1 VARKAKKAEAHGG
14 GVHAPAW
21 MISWADMTTL
31 LWACFVLLWSFST
44 LDLVKFQAAM
54 SSLQG
59 ALGVLQGGAM
69 VLNSGDI
76 PMIGYHSKTAAGR
89 TAMER
94 IRQRIDSQAER
105 AGLDNAIETSIG
117 PNGLTIRFADTA
129 LFDPGRTDIKPE
141 VMQVLNTV
149 ATELA
154 QISNRVQV
162 EGHSDPTP
170 IHTPQFPSNWELSA
184 GRAAAVV
191 HYFIEEG
198 GVSPERLT
206 AAGYAFYH
214 PVAPNSTA
222 EGRARNRRVD
232 VIVLSQPEESE
243 TQPSQGAE
251 PQNTEPRTRED
262 ALSYLES
269 PESSGIV
276 MPPTDS
282 APTQYQGS
290 TVESDLPADPGS

>member
-1 VARKAKKAEAHGG
+1 MARKAKKVEAHGG

-76 PMIGYHSKTAAGR
+76 PMIGYHSKNAAGR

-94 IRQRIDSQAER
+94 IRQRIDNQAQR
-105 AGLDNAIETSIG
+105 AGLENSIETSIG

-141 VMQVLNTV
+141 VIQVLNTV

-198 GVSPERLT
+198 GLSPERLT

-232 VIVLSQPEESE
+232 VIVLSQPEENE
-243 TQPSQGAE
+243 TQP
-251 PQNTEPRTRED
+251 PQNTAPQDTEPRTRGD

-269 PESSGIV
+269 PESNGIV

-282 APTQYQGS
+282 APGQYPGS
-290 TVESDLPADPGS
+290 TAESDLPAEPGS